1 MTEIKKTRSELKR
14 EAIIEAA
21 IQAFQSNGINETSMD
36 TIAQLA
42 NVSKRTVYNH
52 FDSKEKLVTQI
63 FREMWIK
70 SQTLS
75 EVVYQAEEPLE
86 QQLIEILKGEMC
98 CMACPTYIEMV
109 RFALGYFIHKP
120 EEMRDYSNEFMKAD
134 TTLKRWLKAAVQD
147 QKLIPLDVESANN
160 KLLNLL
166 KGDGFW
172 PQVLR
177 RDPCLTDTQQHQLI
191 AESVGMFL
199 AYYQLKD

>member
-1 MTEIKKTRSELKR
+1 MNVIKKTRSELKR
-14 EAIIEAA
+14 EAIIEAT
-21 IQAFQSNGINETSMD
+21 IEAFQMNGINETSMD
-36 TIAQLA
+36 NIAELA

-52 FDSKEKLVTQI
+52 FESKEKLVTQI

-75 EVVYQAEEPLE
+75 EVVFHANQPLKP
-86 QQLIEILKGEMC
+86 QLIEILKGEMC
-98 CMACPTYIEMV
+98 AMASPTYIEMV

-120 EEMRDYSNEFMKAD
+120 DEMRDYSDEFMNAD
-134 TTLKRWLKAAVQD
+134 TTLKRWLKAAVKA
-147 QKLIPLDVESANN
+147 QKLMPIDVESANN

-177 RDPCLTDTQQHQLI
+177 RDP
-191 AESVGMFL
+191 FL
-199 AYYQLKD
+199 AFYQTSQ

>member
-1 MTEIKKTRSELKR
+1 MKEIKKTRSELKR
-14 EAIIEAA
+14 EAIISAA
-21 IQAFQSNGINETSMD
+21 IEAFQNNGINETSMD

-63 FREMWIK
+63 FKEMWLK

-75 EVVYQAEEPLE
+75 DLVYSPDEPLDE
-86 QQLIEILKGEMC
+86 QLIEIMKGEMC

-120 EEMRDYSNEFMKAD
+120 EEMRDYSDEFMKAD
-134 TTLKRWLKAAVQD
+134 TTLKRWLKAAIKD
-147 QKLIPLDVESANN
+147 NKLKPMDVEAANN
-160 KLLNLL
+160 KLVNLL

-177 RDPCLTDTQQHQLI
+177 RDPCLTDVEQQQLI

-199 AYYQLKD
+199 AYYQVKG

>member
-21 IQAFQSNGINETSMD
+21 ITAFHNNGINETSMD

-52 FDSKEKLVTQI
+52 FDSKENLVTQI
-63 FREMWIK
+63 FKEMWLK

-75 EVVYQAEEPLE
+75 EQAYDASGSLQTQLE
-86 QQLIEILKGEMC
+86 TILKGEMC

-120 EEMRDYSNEFMKAD
+120 EEMRDYSDEFMKAD
-134 TTLKRWLKAAVQD
+134 TTLKRWIKAAVND
-147 QKLIPLDVESANN
+147 NKLKPLDVEVANN
-160 KLLNLL
+160 QLLSLL
-166 KGDGFW
+166 KGDAFW

-177 RDPCLTDTQQHQLI
+177 RDPCLTDAEQEQLI
-191 AESVGMFL
+191 SQSASMFL
-199 AYYQLKD
+199 AFYQVNE